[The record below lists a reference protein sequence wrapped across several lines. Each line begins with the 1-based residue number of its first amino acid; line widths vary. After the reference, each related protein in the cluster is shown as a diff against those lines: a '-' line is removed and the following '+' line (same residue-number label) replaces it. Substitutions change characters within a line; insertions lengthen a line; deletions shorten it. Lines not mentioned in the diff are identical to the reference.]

1 MSARKS
7 LKRGKVGEGGSA
19 REGSA
24 AWGMMIKRQSST
36 TYKDRRSGPE
46 PASSDEPG
54 TVSPLIS
61 GFGDWLEEHAVL
73 QGYTCYVSVSLS
85 LVVTNPS
92 PEVRCSVGVTPPDR
106 RSQLAVSSLYSLYS
120 LYSFARL

>member
-1 MSARKS
+1 MGDDDKTP
-7 LKRGKVGEGGSA
+7 
-19 REGSA
+19 
-24 AWGMMIKRQSST
+24 IFST

-92 PEVRCSVGVTPPDR
+92 PEVRCSVGVTPPPVTACR
-106 RSQLAVSSLYSLYS
+106 V
-120 LYSFARL
+120 FALLGGSESVGYVR